1 MKHRE
6 LVNEFLCMKNGRA
19 KAREHGLEKEFD
31 EELGKI
37 RERLPHITFVEM
49 TVLGFDEIA
58 KQRPVT
64 LEEML
69 EQFIRVKIR
78 SIRTKDV
85 EAETK
90 HLLRTYYP
98 DWDEREI
105 DVEFKRLWD
114 KSKKEAINKTVEGI
128 LPNRAP
134 DGPKPVAS
142 GHTDIKNGK

>member
-1 MKHRE
+1 
-6 LVNEFLCMKNGRA
+6 
-19 KAREHGLEKEFD
+19 
-31 EELGKI
+31 
-37 RERLPHITFVEM
+37 M